1 MLVSYDHSSPR
12 DAMFES
18 SSWDRPMPSWIPWS
32 FLIFPPY
39 VIRSSHVSGPLPFP
53 AFSQRLFR

>member
-1 MLVSYDHSSPR
+1 
-12 DAMFES
+12 MFES
-18 SSWDRPMPSWIPWS
+18 SSWDRPMPSWIPCS